1 MNRVKIKSILYFLY
15 FWCCTLL
22 TNGQTLIVPEKRI
35 YQAPDGHLYI
45 QKSLPLYI
53 HMDLGEANKSKG
65 VLLQN
70 LNDQPKGN
78 PIYLKHEG
86 LNLFHSPYAVDP
98 ATMKM
103 VQPKMLVQFEV
114 YADSRAPVS
123 RVDYRKETTAMHSG
137 KLYLLGKTEIT
148 LLAQDETSGVS
159 KIYYSIDSAD
169 YKEYATP
176 LTFDR
181 EKEYLL
187 KYYAV
192 DNVGNMEALKIA
204 KFTLDKSAPVS
215 TFETKGDRFED
226 VLSSRSSLVFSVHDN
241 FSGVKSLVLKLDGK
255 VLPRF
260 SGVLAASGLSE
271 GEHKIEYYAEDNVG
285 NAEEP
290 HVFEFYVDRTGPT
303 ILQDIIGKKF
313 MSNGKEFS
321 SGRSQLKLTALDNK
335 AGVKAIYYS
344 INKGEYQLYEKP
356 VFLKAVKGRMEVK
369 AYAVDKVNNKNMA
382 DDEENAALLPYVDL
396 TGPVMK
402 YSVSGPQFTML
413 DTLYVSNKTKVLL
426 TGFDN
431 ECGLAG
437 IQYIVDNKDTTT
449 YTKPFTISDE
459 GFHSVD
465 YIGTDN
471 VDNTSTQNFKVFV
484 DNTGPKIFPVFSVA
498 SKGKQTDGSATLDVY
513 PSHVGLFIAA
523 TDAAS
528 GFDHMTYS
536 LNGAPE
542 KLFNGYITGFSSKNL
557 VVVKAYDKVGNESQV
572 TLEFAVRK

>member
-1 MNRVKIKSILYFLY
+1 M
-15 FWCCTLL
+15 
-22 TNGQTLIVPEKRI
+22 IVPEKRI
-35 YQAPDGHLYI
+35 YQAPDGRLYI

-53 HMDLGEANKSKG
+53 HMDLGDAEKSKG
-65 VLLQN
+65 VLLHN
-70 LNDQPKGN
+70 LNDPPKGN

-98 ATMKM
+98 TTMKM

-123 RVDYRKETTAMHSG
+123 QVNYEKGATTIHSG

-148 LLAQDETSGVS
+148 LSATDETSGVN

-169 YKEYATP
+169 YKEYTQA
-176 LTFDR
+176 LVFDR
-181 EKEYLL
+181 EKEYSL
-187 KYYAV
+187 KFYAV
-192 DNVGNMEALKIA
+192 DNVGNMEPLKAI
-204 KFTLDKSAPVS
+204 KFTQDNSAPVTS
-215 TFETKGDRFED
+215 LETKGDRFED
-226 VLSSRSSLVFSVHDN
+226 VISSRSTLVFSTHDN
-241 FSGVKSLVLKLDGK
+241 FSGVKSLVLRLDGK

-260 SGVLAASGLSE
+260 SGELSASTLSE
-271 GEHKIEYYAEDNVG
+271 GEHKIEYFAEDNVG
-285 NAEEP
+285 NAEDP
-290 HVFEFYVDRTGPT
+290 HIFEFYVDRTGPT

-313 MSNGKEFS
+313 MSNGKEYS

-382 DDEENAALLPYVDL
+382 DDEENASLLPYVDL
-396 TGPVMK
+396 TGPSMR
-402 YSVSGPQFTML
+402 YAVSGPQFTAL
-413 DTLYVSNKTKVLL
+413 DTLYISNKTRVSLY
-426 TGFDN
+426 GSDN
-431 ECGLAG
+431 ESGLAG
-437 IQYIVDNKDTTT
+437 IQYIVDNKDTTS
-449 YTKPFTISDE
+449 YTKPFSISNE

-465 YIGTDN
+465 YIGADN
-471 VDNTSTQNFKVFV
+471 VDNTSTQNFKVLV

-498 SKGKQTDGSATLDVY
+498 SKGKQTDGSATLEVY

-523 TDAAS
+523 TDAES

-536 LNGAPE
+536 LNGGSE
-542 KLFNGYITGFSSKNL
+542 KPFTGYITGFISKNK
-557 VVVKAYDKVGNESQV
+557 VVVKAYDKVGNESQII
-572 TLEFAVRK
+572 LEFAIKK